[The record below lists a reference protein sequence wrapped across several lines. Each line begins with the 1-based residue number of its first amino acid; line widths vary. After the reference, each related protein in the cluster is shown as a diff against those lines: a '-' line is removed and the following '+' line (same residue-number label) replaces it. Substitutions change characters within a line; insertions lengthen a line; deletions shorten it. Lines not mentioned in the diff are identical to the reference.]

1 MSPSTVLRPRAGETA
16 PWRSFLN
23 HDVLAIV
30 VSGVVALIIAV
41 VLVDN
46 PPRVSITVVNP
57 TEYELTIAIAS
68 PDHTGWLPLVVIE
81 PGQERLLD
89 GTIDQGREWL
99 FRFSGQGRDGGE
111 IAMTR
116 DELRND
122 DWRFEVPQEVV
133 DQLQKAGATPPP
145 G

>member
-16 PWRSFLN
+16 PWRSFVN

-30 VSGVVALIIAV
+30 VSGLVALIITV
-41 VLVDN
+41 LLVDN
-46 PPRVSITVVNP
+46 PSRVSITVVNP
-57 TEYELTIAIAS
+57 TQYELTIAVAK
-68 PDHTGWLPLVVIE
+68 PGHPGWLPLVVIE

-122 DWRFEVPQEVV
+122 DWRFVVPQEVV

-145 G
+145 R